1 MRERGSSV
9 RHLTISNTDRMLVAL
24 VRALARGCR
33 VLLLDEATSSV
44 DPETDAIIQ
53 NVIQTK
59 FADVTVRSSIHL
71 DPEKH

>member
-1 MRERGSSV
+1 
-9 RHLTISNTDRMLVAL
+9 MLVAL

-71 DPEKH
+71 DLEKP